1 MWKTCLTTVARTW
14 WLFFSLS
21 LPHFYATYSIQLF
34 YIKKFEESLFGQLQ
48 VTMAQPFQATHHS
61 D

>member
-14 WLFFSLS
+14 WWLLS
-21 LPHFYATYSIQLF
+21 LPHFYATYSTQVF
-34 YIKKFEESLFGQLQ
+34 YNKKFEESLFGQLQ
-48 VTMAQPFQATHHS
+48 VTMAQPFQATRHS